1 MHTVSLL
8 ADPHFSYKC
17 MKRLLIMARIPFQTI
32 KMLLEYFKEVKITL
46 LMIISGVPLL
56 PHMVAVY
63 KCMVLLEVLT
73 VMCLLLIIQ

>member
-1 MHTVSLL
+1 
-8 ADPHFSYKC
+8 
-17 MKRLLIMARIPFQTI
+17 
-32 KMLLEYFKEVKITL
+32 MLLEYFKEVKITL

-73 VMCLLLIIQ
+73 VMCLLLILE